1 MLSIQILVPLVIL
14 SISLSFLN
22 FDISMD
28 NSPLELTL
36 KSYGQTIFPF
46 YISPNSRLV
55 PQFLDHLTDVLM
67 AEDQKPLELQSKYQ
81 AQENGA
87 GSRPIAPCSKA
98 MCFQAT
104 WCSLKSECVA
114 RSLRKNLS
122 KVTGK
127 GKFLE
132 MGPSCVFLG
141 TKACPKTKQMFRY
154 VWTCWEEIY
163 TSAKGVCGWFGDRWD
178 KN

>member
-1 MLSIQILVPLVIL
+1 MFTYGIFNGCNIFNTDQESSQRFYEVQVSQNVPLMLSIQILVPLVIL

-36 KSYGQTIFPF
+36 KSYGQTIVPF
-46 YISPNSRLV
+46 YISPNSRLG

-87 GSRPIAPCSKA
+87 GSRPIAPCSEA

-104 WCSLKSECVA
+104 
-114 RSLRKNLS
+114 
-122 KVTGK
+122 
-127 GKFLE
+127 
-132 MGPSCVFLG
+132 
-141 TKACPKTKQMFRY
+141 
-154 VWTCWEEIY
+154 
-163 TSAKGVCGWFGDRWD
+163 
-178 KN
+178 